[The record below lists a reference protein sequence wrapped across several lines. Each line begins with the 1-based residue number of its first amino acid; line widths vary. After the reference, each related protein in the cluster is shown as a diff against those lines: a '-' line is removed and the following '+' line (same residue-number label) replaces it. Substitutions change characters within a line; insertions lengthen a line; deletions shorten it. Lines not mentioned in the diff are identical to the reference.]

1 MEVSAN
7 QERLGIPA
15 APRLRAK
22 HLPVCAAAIRR
33 RLSSLTLT
41 LRPMSESGVTL
52 HIHLMIEITGFI
64 ASGIKITRILC
75 QRLNN
80 ENSASETN
88 ISEILRNFHGNID
101 LTGILQNIID

>member
-1 MEVSAN
+1 
-7 QERLGIPA
+7 
-15 APRLRAK
+15 
-22 HLPVCAAAIRR
+22 
-33 RLSSLTLT
+33 
-41 LRPMSESGVTL
+41 
-52 HIHLMIEITGFI
+52 MIEITGFI
-64 ASGIKITRILC
+64 ASGIKTTRILC